1 MTLPVDSV
9 APGVKKTG
17 LMDDVVDAFIHPSAL
32 FDRVR
37 DSSFVRP
44 AVIQMV
50 LCGVLVFALR
60 NLISPYFDAE
70 FARGMAK
77 ASAQAAAQGREMPAS
92 AIEMSRKIA
101 SFSTMFGPLLVPWFI
116 AIFGGLATWIGARI
130 VGAKIS
136 YGQSATIAS
145 WSYMPGVL
153 GFVALAVQGAL
164 VDTNAIRGASDG
176 QLGPARF
183 LDPNT
188 ASPQLL
194 ALLQNL
200 DVFGIWSL
208 ILTAIGVAVVARTS
222 RSTGA
227 LAAVIRFAIGAL
239 LTLIPTLMSRS

>member
-1 MTLPVDSV
+1 MSLPLESV
-9 APGVKKTG
+9 TPSAKKTG
-17 LMDDVVDAFIHPSAL
+17 LMDDVVDAFVNPSAL
-32 FDRVR
+32 FDRMR

-44 AVIQMV
+44 ALIQMV
-50 LCGVLVFALR
+50 LFGVIVFALR

-77 ASAQAAAQGREMPAS
+77 ATAQAAAQGREMPAS
-92 AIEMSRKIA
+92 AIEMSRKIS
-101 SFSTMFGPLLVPWFI
+101 SFSTMFGPLLIPWFI

-145 WSYMPGVL
+145 WSYMPAVL
-153 GFVALAVQGAL
+153 GYIALAVQGAMI
-164 VDTNAIRGASDG
+164 DSNTIRGVSDG

-208 ILTAIGVAVVARTS
+208 VLTAIGVAVVARTS

-227 LAAVIRFAIGAL
+227 LAAVIRFGIGAL
-239 LTLIPTLMSRS
+239 LALIPMLMSR

>member
-1 MTLPVDSV
+1 MTLPVNSV
-9 APGVKKTG
+9 APGAKKTG
-17 LMDDVVDAFIHPSAL
+17 LMDDIVDAFIHPSAL
-32 FDRVR
+32 FDRMR

-44 AVIQMV
+44 ALIQMV

-77 ASAQAAAQGREMPAS
+77 ATAQAAAQGRELPAS
-92 AIEMSRKIA
+92 AMEMSRKIS

-153 GFVALAVQGAL
+153 GYIALAVQGAI
-164 VDTNAIRGASDG
+164 VDGNAIRGVSDG

-208 ILTAIGVAVVARTS
+208 VLTAIGVAVVARTS

-227 LAAVIRFAIGAL
+227 LAAVIRFGIGAL
-239 LTLIPTLMSRS
+239 LALIPMLMSR